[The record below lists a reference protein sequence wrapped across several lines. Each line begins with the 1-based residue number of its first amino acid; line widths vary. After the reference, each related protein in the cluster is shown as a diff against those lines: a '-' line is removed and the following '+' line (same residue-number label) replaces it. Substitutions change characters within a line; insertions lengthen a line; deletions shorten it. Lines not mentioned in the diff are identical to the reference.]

1 MKTTIKITGTM
12 ELDAALAQ
20 FTKATAKGVLR
31 RTGIK
36 ALGPMAETARRLA
49 PDDPATGSND
59 LKASITVGA
68 ASKLNARQKGLER
81 RAEGKAFVTVYMGT
95 ADVSGIQQE
104 FGNINHGPQSFM
116 RPAFSQHAESTIR
129 EIGAILGSE
138 IDATAAR
145 AAKRAANKAARA
157 A

>member
-1 MKTTIKITGTM
+1 MKTTVRIDGLK
-12 ELDAALAQ
+12 ELDAALAE

-36 ALGPMAETARRLA
+36 ALQPMADTARQLA
-49 PDDPATGSND
+49 PDDPATGAND
-59 LKASITVGA
+59 LKASIVVGG
-68 ASKLNARQKGLER
+68 SNKLNARQKRLEG

-104 FGNINHGPQSFM
+104 FGNINHGPQPFM

-129 EIGAILGSE
+129 EVGAILGSE
-138 IDATAAR
+138 IKATAKRSVAR
-145 AAKRAANKAARA
+145 AAKRAAKA
-157 A
+157 